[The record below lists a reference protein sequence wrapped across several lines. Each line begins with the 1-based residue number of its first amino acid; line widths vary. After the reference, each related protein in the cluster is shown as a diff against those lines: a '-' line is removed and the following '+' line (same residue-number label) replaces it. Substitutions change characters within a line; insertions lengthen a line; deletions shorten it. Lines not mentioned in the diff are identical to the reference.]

1 MTKKKYWNIIKIL
14 LKLGFTLLL
23 IYLVFQKI
31 DMQQVKSVFLKSKPG
46 YIVAAWLSYL
56 ASQVV
61 SSWRLLGFLR
71 SIGLNLGFG
80 FNLRL
85 YMLGMFYNVFLPGGI
100 GGDGYKIYI
109 LRKKF
114 QLPTKKI
121 FISLL
126 LDRVSGLWAI
136 CFLAVALTLLLPPFK
151 TKEWWPVIFI
161 AGSLI
166 YFLVYKFKF
175 STYLQN
181 FIQAHGKAILVQ
193 TLQLVSAF
201 FILSSQNFKGNSS
214 PYLFSFLLSS
224 LATVVPVSIGG
235 LGIREYVIMH
245 AAVFFSLD
253 KPLAVF
259 TTLCFYIL
267 STLSALAGAWFVYRS
282 KEFGPM
288 PDEKQVRAIEDD
300 AEKAVHLHQHTP

>member
-151 TKEWWPVIFI
+151 TKEWWPVIFL

-201 FILSSQNFKGNSS
+201 FILSSQNFKGNPS

-245 AAVFFSLD
+245 AAVFFQ
-253 KPLAVF
+253 P
-259 TTLCFYIL
+259 
-267 STLSALAGAWFVYRS
+267 G
-282 KEFGPM
+282 
-288 PDEKQVRAIEDD
+288 
-300 AEKAVHLHQHTP
+300 